1 MPVWP
6 MLSTSGMMAFEPP
19 MFLKR
24 LSIFHDGDKGLL
36 QHGRLLKP
44 PGQNAA
50 DVLAERMNAIGV
62 GTNRNEMPIL
72 GDGLDLLQ
80 TRNALERQK

>member
-1 MPVWP
+1 
-6 MLSTSGMMAFEPP
+6 MLSTAGMMAFEPP
-19 MFLKR
+19 IFLKR
-24 LSIFHDGDKGLL
+24 VSIFHDADRGIL
-36 QHGRLLKP
+36 QHGRVMKP

-50 DVLAERMNAIGV
+50 DVLAEHMAAVGV

-80 TRNALERQK
+80 TRNEFERAK